1 MPEQAFGGDD
11 DSGQQPQQQ
20 PAKKLDLKKYASQPD
35 LNIRDLFW
43 KIIENYAN
51 KKTFSKEELELLTH
65 ERMALLR
72 IILSILKNQKN
83 AYLPLSVK
91 SAVMY
96 SITLFLDAKWQ
107 DVFEEFMVKSY
118 GENNKPAQQVL
129 IAFENIYK
137 KDSYKEQ
144 IIEYFRKMIR
154 NRDMI
159 EAVLAYLAKVKIK
172 DLLENLKK
180 ELLIIARSDI
190 EKNQHYAMY
199 ALAKMMENNDV
210 KSVLNSLIIH
220 WDSETRRVAVD
231 ILKNENDTA
240 LIEIAKRQNA
250 IENDPQIK
258 KALEKIIKKE
268 QVKQNNNQTN
278 AVDDS

>member
-11 DSGQQPQQQ
+11 DSGAQQPQQQ
-20 PAKKLDLKKYASQPD
+20 PVKKLDLKKYASQPD
-35 LNIRDLFW
+35 VNIRDLFW
-43 KIIENYAN
+43 KIIENYAD
-51 KKTFSKEELELLTH
+51 KKTFTKEELGLLMH

-72 IILSILKNQKN
+72 IILSILKNQKH

-96 SITLFLDAKWQ
+96 SITLFLDANWQ
-107 DVFEEFMVKSY
+107 DVFEEFIVKSY
-118 GENNKPAQQVL
+118 GENNKPIQQVL
-129 IAFENIYK
+129 IAFEDIYK
-137 KDSYKEQ
+137 KDNYKDQ
-144 IIEYFRKMIR
+144 ISEYFRKMIR

-190 EKNQHYAMY
+190 EKNQYYAMY
-199 ALAKMMENNDV
+199 ALAKIIESNDV
-210 KSVLNSLIIH
+210 KSVLNSLISH
-220 WDSETRRVAVD
+220 WDTETRRVAIE
-231 ILKNENDTA
+231 ILKNDNDTA
-240 LIEIAKRQNA
+240 LIEIAKRQSA

-268 QVKQNNNQTN
+268 QPINVTN
-278 AVDDS
+278 DS